1 VKWLRFWR
9 VLALRLKRFLEVPPP
24 LHLQN
29 PRLPQEPRFHPDL
42 IGEREKLMA
51 RAQELGIGYID
62 LDRVTFAGDLEA
74 LVPAD
79 VLTRHQVLPVKRERT
94 NIWLA
99 CSDPKNMDAIDEIK
113 ALTGCRVI
121 PVFAQPEALREA
133 IDALAR
139 S

>member
-1 VKWLRFWR
+1 M
-9 VLALRLKRFLEVPPP
+9 
-24 LHLQN
+24 
-29 PRLPQEPRFHPDL
+29 FHSEL
-42 IGEREKLMA
+42 VGEREKLMA
-51 RAQELGIGYID
+51 RAQELGMGYVD
-62 LDRVTFAGDLEA
+62 LDRVTFADDLKA

-133 IDALAR
+133 IDALASFVAVETNCLNQSVR
-139 S
+139 GYATAGNIDAGIYHAK